1 MKLSKTGVAIL
12 ATAVFAA
19 FGSAAGAQTDQQQ
32 PQQPPPPAGPPLP
45 GVCVLSN
52 DKIVFNSVL
61 GKYILSRL
69 EQLKAQVDAEL
80 NSENTSLETDAKAL
94 DAQRAT
100 LPQDQFEQ
108 KANALNARAQ
118 AFQRTVQQRQR
129 EMEDTRNLA
138 LGRLGTEADPVV
150 RQVFTERGCSLM
162 FNGGALVYPAPAM
175 DVTDLVIRGLDA
187 KIQQFPFDRE
197 HLDATAQGQ

>member
-1 MKLSKTGVAIL
+1 MKISKAGVAVL
-12 ATAVFAA
+12 ATVAVAA
-19 FGSAAGAQTDQQQ
+19 FAGSASAQSQ
-32 PQQPPPPAGPPLP
+32 PQPPPPPAGQALP

-80 NSENTSLETDAKAL
+80 NSEGTAIDTDAKAL
-94 DAQRAT
+94 EAQRAT

-108 KANALNARAQ
+108 KGGAINARAQ
-118 AFQRTVQQRQR
+118 AFQRKVQQRQR
-129 EMEDTRNLA
+129 ELEDTRNLA

-150 RQVFTERGCSLM
+150 RQVFTARGCSLM
-162 FNGGALVYPAPAM
+162 FNGGSLVYPAPTM

-197 HLDATAQGQ
+197 HLDASQGGQ